1 MDIIFI
7 SELRIETLVGIYD
20 WERKIPQTVQF
31 DLEIGI
37 PDTGRARTDK
47 IAETIDYAK
56 VVGRISEM
64 LKENHFLLLERMAE
78 SIAQLVLKEFGAPWV
93 KISVAKLSAL
103 KNVKRLG
110 VVIERG
116 KKS

>member
-20 WERKIPQTVQF
+20 WEKKVPQTVQF

-37 PDTGRARTDK
+37 PDAGHARTDK
-47 IAETIDYAK
+47 IGETIDYAK
-56 VVGRISEM
+56 VVARIGET

-78 SIAQLVLKEFGAPWV
+78 GIAQMVLNEFGAPWV
-93 KISVAKLSAL
+93 KVSVAKPSAL

-110 VVIERG
+110 VTIERSKG
-116 KKS
+116 S